1 MSKRE
6 VMDRALDD
14 IALAT
19 SKNKESGA
27 TIKSDLIWQF
37 DKMMESE
44 AWKTLTKDIPMP
56 VLEHYSNKDIQD
68 KYAEV
73 LTPKPAKIVKEPT
86 TLEEVEATIPEKL
99 AMYIKEGACNPA
111 DPKDVSAW
119 KRTILVAGCKK
130 AGIVV
135 PDDPDLVSNKKHGS
149 IAERLGLPDDDEDVP
164 HPPSDPDV
172 YTMFDEE

>member
-14 IALAT
+14 IALAMK
-19 SKNKESGA
+19 KNRESGA
-27 TIKSDLIWQF
+27 TIKQDIIWQF

-44 AWKTLTKDIPMP
+44 AWMTLTKDIPLP
-56 VLEHYSNKDIQD
+56 VLEHYSDKKIQQEFAD
-68 KYAEV
+68 S
-73 LTPKPAKIVKEPT
+73 LSPKPAKVVKEPT

-135 PDDPDLVSNKKHGS
+135 PDDPPLENNGGS
-149 IAERLGLPDDDEDVP
+149 IADRLGLPEDDEDDVP
-164 HPPSDPDV
+164 HEPSDLDV